1 MKKPLVSII
10 LPVYKSEKHLE
21 DILTSLL
28 SQNYKNIEIIAVVDY
43 LRDNSLK
50 ILNKFK
56 KKNKKLRV
64 YKNIQTYGLHVTLN
78 RGVRRAKGDYIA
90 FVGNK
95 NYPSIHRI
103 SKQVS
108 FLLRNPKIAAV
119 GTQVSIVRGN
129 GRIVER
135 SNFPTSHEE
144 IYKDLMLGTSISPE
158 TIMVNKKAL
167 PRDVIK
173 FTNDKYPYLFVDLLL
188 KIGIYAEIA
197 NLKYHL
203 VSIKLTKRQN
213 TAIKID
219 KKVSFLKL
227 LVRSAALYAY
237 RPSIKSIFNQAFGI
251 SFR

>member
-21 DILTSLL
+21 DTLASLL
-28 SQNYKNIEIIAVVDY
+28 CQNYKNIEIIAVVDY

-56 KKNKKLRV
+56 KRNKKIRIV
-64 YKNIQTYGLHVTLN
+64 KNIQTYGLHVTLN

-90 FVGNK
+90 FVGTK
-95 NYPSIHRI
+95 NYPSIHKI

-108 FLLRNPKIAAV
+108 FLLKNPKIAAV
-119 GTQVSIVRGN
+119 GTQTSIVRGN

-135 SNFPTSHEE
+135 SNFPTTHRE

-158 TIMVNKKAL
+158 TIMVNKKVL

-213 TAIKID
+213 TVIKID
-219 KKVSFLKL
+219 KKISFIKL
-227 LVRSAALYAY
+227 LLRGSLDYSY
-237 RPSIKSIFNQAFGI
+237 RPSLKSLFNQVLSI
-251 SFR
+251 KY